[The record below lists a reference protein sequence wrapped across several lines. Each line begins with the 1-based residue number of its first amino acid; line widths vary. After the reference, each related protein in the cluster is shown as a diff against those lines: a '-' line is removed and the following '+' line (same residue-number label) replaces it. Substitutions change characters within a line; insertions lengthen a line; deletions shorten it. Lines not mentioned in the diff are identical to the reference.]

1 MYIGVRKMAKG
12 KEALKKNKDEWKEHQ
27 FIYDGYKYVM
37 TYNKK
42 DFNIAHELTGKIIT
56 KGNFKE

>member
-27 FIYDGYKYVM
+27 FIYDGYKFVM

-42 DFNIAHELTGKIIT
+42 DFNIKHELTGKVIT
-56 KGNFKE
+56 KGEL

>member
-27 FIYDGYKYVM
+27 FIYDGYKFTM

-42 DFNIAHELTGKIIT
+42 DFNIRPELTGKVIT
-56 KGNFKE
+56 KGEL

>member
-12 KEALKKNKDEWKEHQ
+12 KEVLKKNKDEWKEHQ

-42 DFNIAHELTGKIIT
+42 DFNIRHELTGKVIT
-56 KGNFKE
+56 KGEL

>member
-1 MYIGVRKMAKG
+1 MTKG
-12 KEALKKNKDEWKEHQ
+12 KEVLKKNKDEWKEHQ

>member
-1 MYIGVRKMAKG
+1 MYIGVRIMAKG
-12 KEALKKNKDEWKEHQ
+12 KEALKKNKDTWKEHS
-27 FIYDGYKYVM
+27 FIYDGYKFTM
-37 TYNKK
+37 NYNKK

>member
-1 MYIGVRKMAKG
+1 MAKG
-12 KEALKKNKDEWKEHQ
+12 KEILKKNKDTWKEHS
-27 FIYDGYKYVM
+27 FIYDGYKFTMNY
-37 TYNKK
+37 YKK

>member
-1 MYIGVRKMAKG
+1 MYIGVRKMTKG
-12 KEALKKNKDEWKEHQ
+12 KEVLKKNKDEWKEHQ

-42 DFNIAHELTGKIIT
+42 DFNIRHELTGKVIT
-56 KGNFKE
+56 KGEL